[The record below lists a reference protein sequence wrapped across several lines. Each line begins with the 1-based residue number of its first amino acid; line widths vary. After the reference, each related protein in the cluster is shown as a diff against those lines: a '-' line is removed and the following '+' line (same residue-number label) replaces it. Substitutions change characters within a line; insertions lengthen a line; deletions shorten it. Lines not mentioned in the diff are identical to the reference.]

1 MPDHCRVEI
10 LAPLRHPGY
19 RRVWLANLAS
29 NAGTW
34 LHVVAAGWLIYDIT
48 GSPAAVGALAMV
60 TRGPAILL
68 STLAGDLADRFDR
81 RRVGAAMFSL
91 QAVAAAALGLV
102 TWLNGPS
109 LPAIYGLT
117 FVAGVGFALSLPA
130 LLALL
135 PALVPREQL
144 SGAVSLN
151 AAGINVARL
160 AGPAIGG
167 STLAFAGPHVCF
179 FVNAVSFSTLVF
191 VLSRCQ
197 PRPVVRTGAGV
208 RMRQALAHGWGDPA
222 IRRLLIGMAVF
233 VGLAAPVQ
241 ELAPVMAHKLGA
253 GPLGLGL
260 LLGCMG
266 GGALIGAWA
275 LERVSAAGLPRH
287 LALPGASVLFAVGL
301 AGVSVSPTLPVAMAA
316 IAFGGAFWI
325 WMYAG
330 TNTAVQLRSPP
341 ELLGRMLGLYQLS
354 VIGPLAL
361 GSLTAGA
368 IAEQIGIRWTLG
380 LCAALLA
387 AWGAWSL
394 RNAVPEIDGPHARG
408 PLGAGGEA

>member
-1 MPDHCRVEI
+1 VPDHCRVEL

-48 GSPAAVGALAMV
+48 ESPAAVGALAMV

-68 STLAGDLADRFDR
+68 SMLGGGLADRYDR
-81 RRVGAAMFSL
+81 RFVGAWMFLL
-91 QAVAAAALGLV
+91 QAIAAGALAVV
-102 TWLNGPS
+102 TWVIGPS
-109 LPAIYGLT
+109 LPAIYALT
-117 FVAGVGFALSLPA
+117 FVTGVGFALSLPA

-135 PALVPREQL
+135 PALVPREEL

-167 STLAFAGPHVCF
+167 AMLAFAGAGTCF
-179 FVNAVSFSTLVF
+179 LVNGLSFFALVV
-191 VLSRCQ
+191 VLVRAR
-197 PRPVVRTGAGV
+197 PRPVDVSGAGV
-208 RMRQALAHGWGDPA
+208 RLRQALAHAARDRA

-233 VGLAAPVQ
+233 VTLAAPVQ
-241 ELAPVMAHKLGA
+241 ELAPVMADLLDS
-253 GPLGLGL
+253 GPVGLGL

-275 LERVSAAGLPRH
+275 LERLGRAGLPRH
-287 LALPGASVLFAVGL
+287 VALSGASVMFAVGL
-301 AGVSVSPTLPVAMAA
+301 AGVAVSPVLPVAMGT
-316 IAFGGAFWI
+316 IAFAGAFWI

-330 TNTAVQLRSPP
+330 TNTSIQLRSPP

-354 VIGPLAL
+354 VIGPLAV
-361 GSLTAGA
+361 GSLAAGA
-368 IAEQIGIRWTLG
+368 IAEQIGIRWTFG

-387 AWGAWSL
+387 TWGAWSL
-394 RNAVPEIDGPHARG
+394 RNAVPEIDAPRGRG
-408 PLGAGGEA
+408 PVEAGGSA